1 MSDDETLT
9 GAAAADVGER
19 QLIGSAL
26 AHSASLET
34 TAAAA
39 AAAAAAIETQGSL
52 CRSSLRIGKQI
63 VSLCITSV

>member
-26 AHSASLET
+26 AHSGSLERGT
-34 TAAAA
+34 AA